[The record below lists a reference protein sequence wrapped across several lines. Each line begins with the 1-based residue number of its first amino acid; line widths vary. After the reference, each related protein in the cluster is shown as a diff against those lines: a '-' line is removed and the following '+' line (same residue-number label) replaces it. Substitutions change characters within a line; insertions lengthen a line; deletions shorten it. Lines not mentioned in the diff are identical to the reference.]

1 MLVDKISEIKIELE
15 SVIKKEQEVE
25 KALLQVKELKLK
37 YLGAIEILEQL
48 NDDKDFNCCDCK
60 EKKENKSK

>member
-48 NDDKDFNCCDCK
+48 SEDKDFNCCD
-60 EKKENKSK
+60 EKKDKKDK